1 METSAV
7 LLEKPERLSL
17 EMVGLKDPARM
28 RSLYGFYIL
37 EFLLEQRNYYGR
49 VLCRLFRVWDI
60 L

>member
-17 EMVGLKDPARM
+17 EMVGLKDPSQDEVVVRVLH
-28 RSLYGFYIL
+28 SGISTG
-37 EFLLEQRNYYGR
+37 QRNYYGR
-49 VLCRLFRVWDI
+49 VLCRLFRVWDT